1 MCDIFTYIWLIS
13 IVNVG
18 KYTIH
23 GSYWVCIYIYIYTV
37 CIYIYF
43 LQVKMTSF
51 FNAEPLN
58 G

>member
-1 MCDIFTYIWLIS
+1 MPYMDPIGC
-13 IVNVG
+13 V
-18 KYTIH
+18 
-23 GSYWVCIYIYIYTV
+23 YIYIQYV
-37 CIYIYF
+37 YIYF